1 MALTWHGFG
10 EDIDNLQSSG
20 DMWKGD
26 NLMIICFSDG
36 VTVNLDV
43 LGAFVIDGVGCNL
56 DGTCVVSMQ
65 WSRMKWT
72 EPKLC
77 EETTQPND
85 LGARSRHG
93 AILCLSG

>member
-1 MALTWHGFG
+1 MALMWHGFG
-10 EDIDNLQSSG
+10 EDIGDLQSSR

-26 NLMIICFSDG
+26 NLMIIGFSDG

-65 WSRMKWT
+65 WSRMNRT
-72 EPKLC
+72 ETKFC

-85 LGARSRHG
+85 LGACSKHG
-93 AILCLSG
+93 SVLCLSG